1 MDKLDRPAVILGIVG
16 LAMIAVVVH
25 LTFHH

>member
-16 LAMIAVVVH
+16 LAMITVAVH
-25 LTFHH
+25 LIFHQ